1 MSIKVKDVMRNVA
14 IAVREDASFAEI
26 VRTMRRYTLG
36 AISVIDADGR
46 PVGVVSEDDLLL
58 KETGPVRRSASIFDG
73 RKRRAE
79 QEKAAAITASALM
92 STPAITVTPGTSVR
106 EAARLMH
113 DKRIK
118 QLPVIDVVT
127 GRITGTLHRSDV
139 LRVFSRSTGELERE
153 IRAVIGDLRSVS
165 AGVSG
170 GVVRLS
176 GRVTRGSEAIRLVE
190 EIRRVEGVIDVVSE
204 LTYDRADQ
212 ITVPPLL

>member
-1 MSIKVKDVMRNVA
+1 MSIKVRDVMRNVA
-14 IAVREDASFAEI
+14 IAVGEDASFAEI

-58 KETGPVRRSASIFDG
+58 KETDPVGHGTSVFD
-73 RKRRAE
+73 RHKRRAE
-79 QEKAAAITASALM
+79 QEKAAAVTASALM
-92 STPAITVTPGTSVR
+92 TTPAITVTPGTPVR
-106 EAARLMH
+106 DAARLMH

-118 QLPVIDVVT
+118 QLPVIDVAS

-153 IRAVIGDLRSVS
+153 IRAVIGDRASVS
-165 AGVSG
+165 ADVSG

-176 GRVTRGSEAIRLVE
+176 GRVARGCEAIRLVE
-190 EIRRVEGVIDVVSE
+190 EIRQVEGVIDVVSE
-204 LTYDRADQ
+204 LTYDRADLLV
-212 ITVPPLL
+212 VPPLL